1 MHSNDLEDLARQLRD
16 YAQEH
21 VPAGSEAP
29 ALNSLHQ
36 LAIVSLPVDMHCRQE
51 GVRFILRA
59 LTDHHSFEGC
69 LQVLRDMEGHDYA
82 LLRKKFVGR
91 VKLALSFEHA
101 DLPQIMKA
109 FEAYEDKHPALIDL
123 GDQQWRVMVMQA
135 PVEQWPQLFDDQQGL
150 RYHAE
155 TFQHL
160 YPSVLYR
167 SMDDLF
173 CENPAGFSRAIANL
187 LAQGES
193 PGRALTRRYQKVAD
207 SRHLFQDDVRR
218 KAVWEDQFPAMH
230 VFEIRDRFD
239 QVWKDILSP
248 KSGLADTA
256 VAAFVSISAPRGR
269 SGEDYEF
276 RKVFDQISLNTE
288 DEFAFPLEGVPAL
301 HALMDYAESRGVNFH
316 EIVTSLVRSPSES
329 KLLPGLAKD
338 LYQRCQSR
346 REPTLADR
354 AADLLQVLP
363 EDPVSPTRQ
372 TQCSVWLNVL
382 LRRIPIETWYSLKL
396 NDDQLL
402 KLYRHLGDAQFLA
415 RVESAERLDAA
426 LEHDLGL

>member
-1 MHSNDLEDLARQLRD
+1 MAANDRKNLAKHLC
-16 YAQEH
+16 YPH
-21 VPAGSEAP
+21 GHGLAGSEAP
-29 ALNSLHQ
+29 ELCALPQ
-36 LAIVSLPVDMHCRQE
+36 LAPVTLPVSMHCRQE
-51 GVRFILRA
+51 GVRFILQA
-59 LTDHHSFEGC
+59 LEKHHSFEGC
-69 LQVLRDMEGHDYA
+69 LQVMRRMEEHDYNSLMA
-82 LLRKKFVGR
+82 KFVGR
-91 VKLALSFEHA
+91 VKLALSYEHPGLA
-101 DLPQIMKA
+101 RIMKA
-109 FEAYEDKHPALIDL
+109 FRAYEDKHPALIDL
-123 GDQQWRVMVMQA
+123 GDQEWPALVMKL
-135 PVEQWPQLFDDQQGL
+135 PVEQRPKLFDDEQQL

-160 YPSVLYR
+160 YPALLYQT
-167 SMDDLF
+167 MDDLF
-173 CENPAGFSRAIANL
+173 CENPAGFSRAMANL
-187 LAQGES
+187 LAQGS
-193 PGRALTRRYQKVAD
+193 RPGGALTRRYQKVAD

-248 KSGLADTA
+248 KNGLADTA

-288 DEFAFPLEGVPAL
+288 DEFAFPLAGIPAL

-402 KLYRHLGDAQFLA
+402 KLYRHLGDAQFLV
-415 RVESAERLDAA
+415 RVESTERLDAA